1 MSALWQ
7 IANLFI
13 LIVAP
18 AIFIG
23 IVVLFYIKL
32 QRIEDLCAIRDSSAD
47 ASRSLIRARQQPCP
61 GG

>member
-13 LIVAP
+13 LIVVP

-23 IVVLFYIKL
+23 IVVLFYIKP
-32 QRIEDLCAIRDSSAD
+32 QRIEDLLREIRDS
-47 ASRSLIRARQQPCP
+47 L
-61 GG
+61 GGRFPEA